1 MPRLTILTAAYAP
14 SAHHLPETAAS
25 VQAQE
30 LPPGWDL
37 EWVIQEDGDVPTLGP
52 SLEVNP
58 LIRYEANGKQLGIGS
73 TRNMALS
80 RATGDLV
87 QILDHDDVLLPGAL
101 ALMVSRFEEHPI
113 HWAVGAA
120 DDLLEDGTRKS
131 WDSALPFGTIAAG
144 QVNRWAEEHMG
155 NWPVH
160 CAGLM
165 MRTNSLRSC
174 GGWAGAPVDDDIVM
188 FAALSELGA
197 GWNEQT
203 VTWLYR
209 QHPLQTHRSDEWSSL
224 SYTGRR
230 MAMQRVK
237 ALRHAGVTLV
247 PEAAIGFGAD
257 STTVDIGRSIK
268 DPEPNSTA
276 STSQQ

>member
-14 SAHHLPETAAS
+14 SAHHLPETVAS
-25 VQAQE
+25 VQTQE
-30 LPPGWDL
+30 LPPGWEI
-37 EWVIQEDGDVPTLGP
+37 EWVIQEDGNAPALGP
-52 SLEVNP
+52 SLKDDP

-101 ALMVSRFEEHPI
+101 ALLVSRFEEHPI

-120 DDLLEDGTRKS
+120 DDLMEDGTRKS
-131 WDSALPFGTIAAG
+131 WDSAMPFGLVVAG
-144 QVNRWAEEHMG
+144 QVNRWAEEREG

-165 MRTNSLRSC
+165 MRTNSLRSV

-197 GWNEQT
+197 GWNEQA

-224 SYTGRR
+224 SYTGRT

-237 ALRHAGVTLV
+237 ALRHTGAAFASEAGT
-247 PEAAIGFGAD
+247 GFGAD

-268 DPEPNSTA
+268 DPKPA
-276 STSQQ
+276 STTSTPPQ